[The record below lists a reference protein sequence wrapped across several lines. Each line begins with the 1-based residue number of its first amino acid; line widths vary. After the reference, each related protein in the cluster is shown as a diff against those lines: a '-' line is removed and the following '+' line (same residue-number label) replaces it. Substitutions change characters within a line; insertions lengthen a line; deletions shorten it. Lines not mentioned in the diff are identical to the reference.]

1 MYGASEF
8 SALKETLQIVG
19 SLVILWG
26 VAVGAAGV
34 GALWPPAGADMA
46 PPIWAIA
53 IIGAGAMHLWGG
65 VALLRCACKEGNRVD
80 RLGKFALA
88 ASAYMC
94 ALLALGAFMWLL
106 A

>member
-8 SALKETLQIVG
+8 SALKETMQVVG
-19 SLVILWG
+19 ALVILWG

-34 GALWPPAGADMA
+34 GALWPPAGADVA
-46 PPIWAIA
+46 SPIWAVA

-65 VALLRCACKEGNRVD
+65 VALIRCVGKRGNKGD
-80 RLGKFALA
+80 ALGKFAIA
-88 ASAYMC
+88 AFAYMC